1 MTVSAQKK
9 WLISLILDMS
19 DEQVAELNEYAT
31 RNQIGY
37 DENEPPLNDDEIE
50 GRKIAR
56 QESSAGETIPLSEV
70 LKELYD

>member
-19 DEQVAELNEYAT
+19 DEQVAELNEYAI

-50 GRKIAR
+50 GLKIAR
-56 QESSAGETIPLSEV
+56 QESSVGETIPLSEV

>member
-19 DEQVAELNEYAT
+19 DEQVAELNEYAI

-50 GRKIAR
+50 GLKIAK